1 MATNKKKEHA
11 LPAAVEKHDTAA
23 WADQEKTKKLSKV
36 SQPSERDV
44 RHAGRRQPKI
54 KLTQG
59 DCHHYLDVA
68 KEAEFSYPPFLYN
81 GRFPLNLIYSIKPV
95 KSMVYGITFY
105 VN

>member
-44 RHAGRRQPKI
+44 RHA
-54 KLTQG
+54 
-59 DCHHYLDVA
+59 
-68 KEAEFSYPPFLYN
+68 KEYADGN
-81 GRFPLNLIYSIKPV
+81 QK
-95 KSMVYGITFY
+95 
-105 VN
+105 